1 MLKIVD
7 QITDYDKVR
16 RKKETTRM
24 IDVIKIISFSILI
37 IEHFYDILIVLRSL
51 TNIKKEK
58 KKKKGK
64 KDREEE

>member
-58 KKKKGK
+58 KKKE
-64 KDREEE
+64 RQER

>member
-51 TNIKKEK
+51 TNIKKK
-58 KKKKGK
+58 KRKKE
-64 KDREEE
+64 RQER